1 MPTYVETASGETMK
15 TVVSISLGTGE
26 QDFEFDTRFLG
37 ERFNVRRI
45 GTDGS
50 TAKAV
55 KLLRHWE
62 GRAAAIGIGVVRDS
76 YTVGSRRYTEKDS
89 TRMKDVVT
97 RIPVTTGGRLSDI
110 LQEWA
115 LRHVQNKLG
124 NYFNNAN
131 VLFFSGRTNFK
142 LALAMSEYTQNL
154 RFADPLLQLGVPKL
168 LTSLDALELY
178 TSGAHYVLDW
188 APSGVMSSAPV
199 KEWTGFVLKK
209 AIQKASVIVAPVHE
223 LDDFG
228 LEELAG
234 KTIVT
239 STVNDARIA
248 GFRDKGVN
256 MVVDGAPFMFDHVIG
271 PNLLDA
277 MILAATGKNADEI
290 LEDDYL
296 EILTSLGVEPRII
309 YPGGYRRV
317 NRFAFVIHPLSQ
329 EYFKNVKPIEMLSY
343 VSPPVFMNTLEK
355 AMAYAPPFVYSRVSG
370 IKSPTGVEAEGWL
383 ISVGGTPKEIMS
395 HSPEFTYRRL
405 LDAAA
410 MAKRLG
416 AQIMGLGA
424 FTKVVGDAGL
434 TVAKRAP
441 LPITTGNSYS
451 ASGAL
456 WAARDALL
464 RLKLLPEPKPGQK
477 MAIKAMVVGATGAIG
492 SVCARL
498 LAMVADE
505 VYMVSPETAK
515 LLSIKESILKETP
528 DAKLFLSSRADKDI
542 AGMDMIVTATSGAG
556 KKVLDIMNVK
566 PGCVITDVA
575 RPLDLP
581 PSEVAKRP
589 DVLVIESGEIL
600 LPGKVRMKNIGL
612 PKNVAYACLA
622 ETIVLALEGKFEN
635 FTVGRNIEWE
645 KVREIYRLGR
655 KHGMELAAISGV
667 NGVYS
672 DADIRRVRRL
682 ALAARAAQAGA
693 ASKEAAA
700 GRKPA
705 PRKKASA
712 AAPAES
718 PATAAGAGKVTA
730 KKKTPTTKRSTAATA
745 VGRKP
750 AAPKAKVART
760 PAKSATKTRTAKRGA
775 RKTAGD

>member
-1 MPTYVETASGETMK
+1 
-15 TVVSISLGTGE
+15 VSISLGTGE

-37 ERFNVRRI
+37 EPLNVRRI
-45 GTDGS
+45 GTGGS

-62 GRAAAIGIGVVRDS
+62 GRAAAIGLGVVRDS
-76 YTVGSRRYTEKDS
+76 YTVGARRYVEKES
-89 TRMKDVVT
+89 VRLKEVVT
-97 RIPVTTGGRLSDI
+97 RVPVTTGGRLVDI

-131 VLFFSGRTNFK
+131 VLFFSGRTNFS

-154 RFADPLLQLGVPKL
+154 RFADALLQLGVPKL

-178 TSGAHYVLDW
+178 ASGAHYVLDW
-188 APSGVMSSAPV
+188 APTGVMSSTPL
-199 KEWTGFVLKK
+199 KEWSAFVLRK
-209 AIQKASVIVAPVHE
+209 AMQKASVIVAPVHE
-223 LDDFG
+223 LDGFG
-228 LEELAG
+228 LEELGG

-239 STVNDARIA
+239 STVNDERIA
-248 GFRDKGVN
+248 MFRDKGVN
-256 MVVDGAPFMFDHVIG
+256 LVVDGAPFMFDHVIS

-277 MILAATGKNADEI
+277 MIIAATGKDSDEI

-296 EILTSLGVEPRII
+296 EILTGLKVEPRVI
-309 YPGGYRRV
+309 YPSGFKRV

-329 EYFKNVKPIEMLSY
+329 EYFKKLKSIEMLSY
-343 VSPPVFMNTLEK
+343 VSPPVLMDTVEK
-355 AMAYAPPFVYSRVSG
+355 AMAYAPPFVYSRVTG

-464 RLKLLPEPKPGQK
+464 RLKLLPEPEPGKK
-477 MAIKAMVVGATGAIG
+477 MPIKAMVVGATGAIG

-498 LAMVADE
+498 LAMVAEE

-515 LLSIKESILKETP
+515 LLAIKESILKETP
-528 DAKLFLSSRADKDI
+528 DVKLILSSRADKDLEQ
-542 AGMDMIVTATSGAG
+542 MDMIVTATSGAG
-556 KKVLDIMNVK
+556 KKVLDIMRVK

-581 PSEVAKRP
+581 PEEVAKRP
-589 DVLVIESGEIL
+589 DVLVIESGEIH
-600 LPGKVRMKNIGL
+600 LPGKVKMKSIGL

-622 ETIVLALEGKFEN
+622 ETIVLTLEGKFEN

-682 ALAARAAQAGA
+682 ALAARAAQARA
-693 ASKEAAA
+693 AETPTKPARRTAAKKQTALAAA
-700 GRKPA
+700 PA
-705 PRKKASA
+705 PRKRA
-712 AAPAES
+712 AAKPA
-718 PATAAGAGKVTA
+718 AAGAKAA
-730 KKKTPTTKRSTAATA
+730 KRPRKRAAAKPAGAGAKPRPAARKAGRAAKAPAAT
-745 VGRKP
+745 
-750 AAPKAKVART
+750 
-760 PAKSATKTRTAKRGA
+760 
-775 RKTAGD
+775 